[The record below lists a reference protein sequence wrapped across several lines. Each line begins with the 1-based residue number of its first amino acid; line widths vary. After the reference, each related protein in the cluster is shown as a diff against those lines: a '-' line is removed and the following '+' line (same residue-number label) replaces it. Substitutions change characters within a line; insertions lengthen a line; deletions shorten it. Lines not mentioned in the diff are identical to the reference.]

1 MNDTVSPSA
10 PKRRGNT
17 ATSEQKGMQVNDR
30 QRSVQAPTRR
40 IGFVAAATLAAL
52 LCMVF
57 VSSASAL
64 SQRPFK
70 ETFGSAAQPTFEWP
84 SVIAVDK
91 GSGDVLV
98 GDYFGESLTRYHADG
113 TPAPFA
119 ALGSNKIDG
128 KEANGKPCS
137 EEPASCDQTPQNGI
151 GIGIGGGNQ
160 IAIDESGGPTDGDI
174 YLSVASSKLVDV
186 FSAEGKYLGQ
196 ITRTGDREIDAVS
209 GVAVDA
215 SGAVYVSNY
224 FNISKFV
231 PSGNPVVNAD
241 YVGDLPM
248 PSGQAGSLVVGSG
261 PAAGSLFV
269 TVESEGK
276 GWVLQLDKATGQLEY
291 KFGDNPERLIAVDP
305 NTHTVILGS
314 GSEYEVSTGSPP
326 VRVSRLLPEN
336 DRIRG
341 IDVNGSSEAIVIEEL
356 FSPLSVYGTPATVPT
371 VTADPASEVIGTKAS
386 LSGTVNPSGLPVTD
400 CYFEYGTTS
409 SYDTQVPCEGSIPT
423 DSEPHPVHA
432 DLSGLEPNG
441 QTYHFRLVALNENG
455 REESED
461 QTFTTLDTVVVE
473 PATALGDTTATLNG
487 TLRPEGDQYT
497 ACFFEY
503 GLSTS
508 ATFEKSVPCQPSAGG
523 IPADFSPHPV
533 KAQIGGLQSGRTYRF
548 RLVATNSSGT
558 IKTEE
563 LTFNSFGVPV
573 IREVAASDAGQNAVS
588 LEAKIDPSG
597 FGTSYRIEW
606 GPTSAY
612 GNVTPAEFEPFL
624 GSGNDPVQVRS
635 RLTGLSAGSTYH
647 YRVVATSS
655 RGVTQS
661 ADHVAETLNGCGLP
675 EGRCFEIVSRREAG
689 PIAVPGESN
698 AAVEMHFQA
707 ATGGAGGLAYP
718 VEGGYPEATK
728 GADVQYRA
736 LRDESGWDSTQL
748 SPPILAL
755 NERPDAVSVS
765 SSTKFLS
772 DDLSCGFTES
782 WQPLTSDPSMKLV
795 RELGGTNLYRINP
808 DGSYTG
814 VTYLAPTNAKDTEAS
829 YDVTAASDDCGKVVF
844 GSRLTYSGIPG
855 AGEFR
860 LYEWDEG
867 SLRNVGVV
875 PGPSGEV
882 AVPAESGA
890 QGGTTLDNVT
900 NTVSDDGSRVFFTAE
915 RQTSPNPAEVGSR
928 AIFVRENGSVTRDL
942 SLSQTGTPAGDARWQ
957 WATADGSTVFFTAN
971 AGLTDESSS
980 EGTDLYEYDLETEEL
995 TDRSVVSAEGGA
1007 DVAGILG
1014 ISADGSQVY
1023 FASRNQLIPG
1033 SGNSRAQNVKADSYS
1048 IYGGKGDQL
1057 SFVGTFNQKELL
1069 AVLQNVTSA
1078 VTSQVSPDGRYLI
1091 FQSSA
1096 KVTGYDSAGLRE
1108 VYLYDAEGGSD
1119 GTTCV
1124 SCRQDGQP
1132 SPDERYGYP
1141 QYSLLQ
1147 RDVPLQNELHAPQFL
1162 TIRNGEPQVFFSSPD
1177 VLAPGAVAGQ
1187 NNVYEWSHHQVFRLV
1202 SAQKGTQSYPYPG
1215 QYAVFAGASEDSSDV
1230 YVVTPETLNWED
1242 GDQRLSA
1249 YDARIGGG
1257 FAQPPAPP
1265 APCDATVEGSC
1276 QGAAQGGPAVPGA
1289 GSATFSGPGNPKEK
1303 SPKKKHK
1310 KKKHKKHK
1318 GKKKNGKGKKTRNA
1332 NGNGRTGK

>member
-1 MNDTVSPSA
+1 V
-10 PKRRGNT
+10 
-17 ATSEQKGMQVNDR
+17 VLL
-30 QRSVQAPTRR
+30 
-40 IGFVAAATLAAL
+40 TL
-52 LCMVF
+52 VF
-57 VSSASAL
+57 VPSASAL

-84 SVIAVDK
+84 AALAVDK

-98 GDYFGESLTRYHADG
+98 ADYFGNSLTRYHADG

-119 ALGSNKIDG
+119 ALGGNKIDG

-151 GIGIGGGNQ
+151 GIDTGGSQ

-174 YLSVASSKLVDV
+174 YLSVPSSKLVDI
-186 FSAEGKYLGQ
+186 FAADGKYLGQ
-196 ITRTGDREIDAVS
+196 ITKVGERELAAVS
-209 GVAVDA
+209 GVAIDA
-215 SGAVYVSNY
+215 SGAVYVANY
-224 FNISKFV
+224 FNISKYV
-231 PSGNPVVNAD
+231 PTANPVTNSD
-241 YVGDLPM
+241 YVGDLAM
-248 PSGQAGSLVVGSG
+248 PAGLGAGRLVAGSG

-269 TVESEGK
+269 NTENQGVGN
-276 GWVLQLDKATGQLEY
+276 VLQLEKETGQLEY
-291 KFGDNPERLIAVDP
+291 EFGDNPERMVAVDP
-305 NTHTVILGS
+305 NTHTVLLGS
-314 GSEYEVSTGSPP
+314 GSEYEVATGSPP
-326 VRVSRLLPEN
+326 VRVARLIPLN
-336 DRIRG
+336 SQIRG
-341 IDVNGSSEAIVIEEL
+341 IDVNGSSEVIVAEEL
-356 FSPLSVYGTPATVPT
+356 FSPISVYGTPATVPT
-371 VTADPASEVIGTKAS
+371 VTADPAGEVIGTKAS
-386 LSGTVNPSGLPVTD
+386 LSGTVNPGGLPVTK
-400 CYFEYGTTS
+400 CVFEYGTSS
-409 SYDTQVPCEGSIPT
+409 SYENEVPCEGSIPT

-441 QTYHFRLVALNENG
+441 QRYHFRLVAFNENG

-473 PATALGDTTATLNG
+473 PATALTDTTATLNG
-487 TLRPEGDQYT
+487 TVRPESDQYT
-497 ACFFEY
+497 SCFFEY

-508 ATFEKSVPCQPSAGG
+508 AAFEKSAPCQPNAGG
-523 IPADFSPHPV
+523 MAADFSPHAV
-533 KAQIGGLQSGRTYRF
+533 KAPISGLQSGRTYRY
-548 RLVATNSSGT
+548 RLVATNSTGT

-563 LTFNSFGVPV
+563 LTLNTFGVPV
-573 IREVAASDAGQNAVS
+573 IEEIGASDAGQSAVS
-588 LEAKIDPSG
+588 LEAKINPSG

-612 GNVTPAEFEPFL
+612 GNVTPAEFEPFV
-624 GSGNDPVQVRS
+624 GSGNDPVQIRS

-655 RGVTQS
+655 RGVTL
-661 ADHVAETLNGCGLP
+661 APDHVAETLNSCGLP

-698 AAVEMHFQA
+698 AGIEMHYQA

-736 LRDESGWDSTQL
+736 LRTASGWASTQL
-748 SPPILAL
+748 SPPILAP
-755 NERPDAVSVS
+755 NERSFVESVS

-782 WQPLTSDPSMKLV
+782 WQPLTQDPSMKLV
-795 RELGGTNLYRINP
+795 REMGGSNLYRINP

-814 VTYLAPTNAKDTEAS
+814 VSNLAPTNPEDAAEAS
-829 YDVTAASDDCGKVVF
+829 YDVADASDNCGKVVF
-844 GSRLTYSGIPG
+844 RTSLTYSGIAG
-855 AGEFR
+855 AGVFR

-867 SLRNVGVV
+867 TLRNVGIV
-875 PGPSGEV
+875 PGPSGEIV
-882 AVPAESGA
+882 VPAKPGA
-890 QGGTTLDNVT
+890 QESTTLANTT

-915 RQTSPNPAEVGSR
+915 RQTSPNPAEIGAK

-942 SLSQTGTPAGDARWQ
+942 SLSQTGTPAGDARYQ
-957 WATADGSTVFFTAN
+957 GATADGSKVFFTAN
-971 AGLTDESSS
+971 AGLTEESNS

-995 TDRSVVSAEGGA
+995 TDRSVTAAEGGA
-1007 DVAGILG
+1007 DVVGILG
-1014 ISADGSQVY
+1014 FSADGSQVY
-1023 FASRNQLIPG
+1023 FASQNQLIPG
-1033 SGNSRAQNVKADSYS
+1033 SGNSRALNVKANSYS
-1048 IYGGKGDQL
+1048 IYGDKGDQRA
-1057 SFVGTFNQKELL
+1057 FVGTFSQKDLL
-1069 AVLQNVTSA
+1069 RVLQNVESG

-1096 KVTGYDSAGLRE
+1096 RVTGYDSAGLPE
-1108 VYLYDAEGGSD
+1108 VYLYDATGGSD

-1132 SPDERYGYP
+1132 SPDDRYGSPGYP
-1141 QYSLLQ
+1141 LLP
-1147 RDVPLQNELHAPQFL
+1147 REVPLQNPLHPPQFL
-1162 TIRNGEPQVFFSSPD
+1162 TVRNGEPRVFFSSPD

-1187 NNVYEWSHHQVFRLV
+1187 NNVYEWSHDQLFRLV
-1202 SAQKGTQSYPYPG
+1202 SAQEGTQGHPVPG
-1215 QYAVFAGASEDSSDV
+1215 QNAVFAGASEDSSDV
-1230 YVVTPETLNWED
+1230 YVVTPETLTWED

-1257 FAQPPAPP
+1257 FTQPPTPP
-1265 APCDATVEGSC
+1265 APCTATVEGSC
-1276 QGAAQGGPAVPGA
+1276 QGTAQRGSAVLPG
-1289 GSATFSGPGNPKEK
+1289 GSATFNGSGNPKEQA
-1303 SPKKKHK
+1303 H

-1318 GKKKNGKGKKTRNA
+1318 KHKKSKGKKARHA